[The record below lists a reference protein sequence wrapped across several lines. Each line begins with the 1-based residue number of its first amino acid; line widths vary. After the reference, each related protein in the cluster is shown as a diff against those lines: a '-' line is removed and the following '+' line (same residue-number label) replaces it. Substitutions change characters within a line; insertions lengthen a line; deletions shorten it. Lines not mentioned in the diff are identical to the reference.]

1 METLLI
7 IFSKG
12 IAMAEVD
19 KETFDVSR
27 KGLGIEPDNKD
38 NKDNHANVT
47 ESVVTGEV
55 VRKRKSKIQNV
66 AETFFGG
73 DLKDVASYVVMD
85 VMIPAA
91 KDMLYDT
98 VSQGFSRLLFGEV
111 RPRSTST
118 NRGYTSYGL
127 MSRDRSMRRVDQSRR
142 NSYDDGTFRDRIA
155 SNDFDDITF
164 RDRRD
169 AEAVMDTLMDTID
182 HYGQCSVADLLKA
195 SGMSPKYTDYDSG
208 WRDLSR
214 ASISRY
220 RDGYVLNMP
229 RTEDLR

>member
-7 IFSKG
+7 IFLKG
-12 IAMAEVD
+12 VAMAEVD

-27 KGLGIEPDNKD
+27 KGLGIEPE
-38 NKDNHANVT
+38 NKDNHNNVT

-55 VRKRKSKIQNV
+55 VRKQKSKIQNV

-73 DLKDVASYVVMD
+73 DLKDVASYIVVD

-111 RPRSTST
+111 RQRTAST
-118 NRGYTSYGL
+118 NREYTSYGS

-142 NSYDDGTFRDRIA
+142 NSRDDTVRDRIS

-208 WRDLSR
+208 WHDLSR

>member
-12 IAMAEVD
+12 VVMAEVD
-19 KETFDVSR
+19 KDTFDVSR
-27 KGLGIEPDNKD
+27 KGLGIEPDNT
-38 NKDNHANVT
+38 DNHTNVT

-73 DLKDVASYVVMD
+73 DLKDVASYVVVD

-111 RPRSTST
+111 RQRTAST
-118 NRGYTSYGL
+118 NREYTSYGS
-127 MSRDRSMRRVDQSRR
+127 MSRDRSVRRVDQSRR
-142 NSYDDGTFRDRIA
+142 NGRDDTFRDRIS

-208 WRDLSR
+208 WHDLSR

>member
-1 METLLI
+1 
-7 IFSKG
+7 
-12 IAMAEVD
+12 MAEVD
-19 KETFDVSR
+19 KETFDLSR
-27 KGLGIEPDNKD
+27 KGLGIEPE
-38 NKDNHANVT
+38 NKDNHNNVT

-55 VRKRKSKIQNV
+55 VRKQKSKIQNV

-73 DLKDVASYVVMD
+73 DLKDVASYIVVD

-111 RPRSTST
+111 RQRTAST
-118 NRGYTSYGL
+118 NREYTSYGS

-142 NSYDDGTFRDRIA
+142 NSRDDTVRDRIS

-208 WRDLSR
+208 WHDLSR

>member
-1 METLLI
+1 MLLVPMQLFAAVKADQI
-7 IFSKG
+7 TTNNPTK
-12 IAMAEVD
+12 ATVD
-19 KETFDVSR
+19 FLKSIDVQTNDGMYLPSGTTAQR
-27 KGLGIEPDNKD
+27 
-38 NKDNHANVT
+38 
-47 ESVVTGEV
+47 
-55 VRKRKSKIQNV
+55 
-66 AETFFGG
+66 
-73 DLKDVASYVVMD
+73 
-85 VMIPAA
+85 PAVPA

-111 RPRSTST
+111 RQRTASK
-118 NRGYTSYGL
+118 NREYTSYGS
-127 MSRDRSMRRVDQSRR
+127 MSRDQSMRRVDQSRR
-142 NSYDDGTFRDRIA
+142 DRIS

-195 SGMSPKYTDYDSG
+195 AGMSPKYTDYDSG
-208 WRDLSR
+208 WHDLSR

-229 RTEDLR
+229 RCWVTQQ

>member
-12 IAMAEVD
+12 VVMAEVD
-19 KETFDVSR
+19 KDTFDVSR
-27 KGLGIEPDNKD
+27 KGLGIEPDNT
-38 NKDNHANVT
+38 DNHTNVT

-55 VRKRKSKIQNV
+55 VRKQKSKIQNV

-111 RPRSTST
+111 RQRTAST
-118 NRGYTSYGL
+118 NREYTSYGS
-127 MSRDRSMRRVDQSRR
+127 MSRDRSVRRVDQSRR
-142 NSYDDGTFRDRIA
+142 NGRDDTFRDRIS

-169 AEAVMDTLMDTID
+169 AEAVMDILMDTID

-208 WRDLSR
+208 WHDLSR

>member
-1 METLLI
+1 
-7 IFSKG
+7 
-12 IAMAEVD
+12 MAEVD

-27 KGLGIEPDNKD
+27 EALGIEQDK
-38 NKDNHANVT
+38 T
-47 ESVVTGEV
+47 EPSTVDKVVKGEV
-55 VRKRKSKIQNV
+55 VQTKKNKIQKV

-73 DLKDVASYVVMD
+73 DLRDVASYVVKD

-111 RPRSTST
+111 RPRNTSS
-118 NRGYTSYGL
+118 NRGYTSYSSI
-127 MSRDRSMRRVDQSRR
+127 SRDRNARR
-142 NSYDDGTFRDRIA
+142 NEVAVRNR
-155 SNDFDDITF
+155 NDFDDITF

-169 AEAVMDTLMDTID
+169 AEAVMDTLRDTID

-195 SGMSPKYTDYDSG
+195 SGISPRYTDYDTG
-208 WRDLSR
+208 WTDLAR
-214 ASISRY
+214 ATIARY

-229 RTEDLR
+229 RTESLR

>member
-1 METLLI
+1 
-7 IFSKG
+7 
-12 IAMAEVD
+12 MAEVD

-27 KGLGIEPDNKD
+27 KGLGIEPE
-38 NKDNHANVT
+38 NKDNHNNVT

-73 DLKDVASYVVMD
+73 DLKDVASYVVLD

-111 RPRSTST
+111 RKKTAST
-118 NRGYTSYGL
+118 NREYTSYGS
-127 MSRDRSMRRVDQSRR
+127 MSRDRSLRRVDQSRR
-142 NSYDDGTFRDRIA
+142 DRIS

-195 SGMSPKYTDYDSG
+195 AGMSPKYTDYDSG
-208 WRDLSR
+208 WHDLSR

>member
-1 METLLI
+1 
-7 IFSKG
+7 
-12 IAMAEVD
+12 MAEVD

-27 KGLGIEPDNKD
+27 KGLGIEPE
-38 NKDNHANVT
+38 NKDNHNNVT

-55 VRKRKSKIQNV
+55 VRKQKSKIQNV

-73 DLKDVASYVVMD
+73 DLKDVASYVVVD

-111 RPRSTST
+111 RKKTAST
-118 NRGYTSYGL
+118 NREYTSYGS
-127 MSRDRSMRRVDQSRR
+127 MSRDRSLRRVDQSRR
-142 NSYDDGTFRDRIA
+142 DRIS

-195 SGMSPKYTDYDSG
+195 AGMSPKYTDYDSG
-208 WRDLSR
+208 WHDLSR

>member
-1 METLLI
+1 
-7 IFSKG
+7 
-12 IAMAEVD
+12 MAEVG

-27 KGLGIEPDNKD
+27 KGLGIGPD

-55 VRKRKSKIQNV
+55 VRKQKSKIKNV

-73 DLKDVASYVVMD
+73 DLKDVASYIVMD

-111 RPRSTST
+111 RSRTTST
-118 NRGYTSYGL
+118 NREYTSYGS
-127 MSRDRSMRRVDQSRR
+127 MSRDRSVRRVDQSRR
-142 NSYDDGTFRDRIA
+142 NGRDDTFRDHIS

-208 WRDLSR
+208 WHDLSR

>member
-1 METLLI
+1 
-7 IFSKG
+7 
-12 IAMAEVD
+12 MAEVD

-27 KGLGIEPDNKD
+27 EALGIEQDT
-38 NKDNHANVT
+38 T
-47 ESVVTGEV
+47 EPSTVDKVVKGEV
-55 VRKRKSKIQNV
+55 VQTKKNKIQKV

-73 DLKDVASYVVMD
+73 DLRDVASYVVRD

-111 RPRSTST
+111 RPRNTSS
-118 NRGYTSYGL
+118 NRGYTSYSSI
-127 MSRDRSMRRVDQSRR
+127 SRDRNARR
-142 NSYDDGTFRDRIA
+142 NDVAVRNR
-155 SNDFDDITF
+155 NDFDDITF

-169 AEAVMDTLMDTID
+169 AEAVMDTLRDTID

-195 SGMSPKYTDYDSG
+195 SGISPRYTDYDIG
-208 WRDLSR
+208 WTDLAR
-214 ASISRY
+214 ATIARY

-229 RTEDLR
+229 RTESLR

>member
-1 METLLI
+1 
-7 IFSKG
+7 
-12 IAMAEVD
+12 MAEVD

-27 KGLGIEPDNKD
+27 KGLGIEPENT
-38 NKDNHANVT
+38 DNHNNVT

-55 VRKRKSKIQNV
+55 VRKQKSKIQNV

-73 DLKDVASYVVMD
+73 DLKDVASYVVVD

-111 RPRSTST
+111 RQRTAST
-118 NRGYTSYGL
+118 NREYTSYGS
-127 MSRDRSMRRVDQSRR
+127 MSRDRSLRRVDQSRR
-142 NSYDDGTFRDRIA
+142 DRVS

-208 WRDLSR
+208 WHDLSR

>member
-7 IFSKG
+7 IFLKG
-12 IAMAEVD
+12 VAMAEVD

-27 KGLGIEPDNKD
+27 KGLGIEPE
-38 NKDNHANVT
+38 NKDNHNNVT

-55 VRKRKSKIQNV
+55 VRKQKSKIQNV

-73 DLKDVASYVVMD
+73 DLKDVASYVVVD

-111 RPRSTST
+111 RQRTAST
-118 NRGYTSYGL
+118 NREYTSYGS

-142 NSYDDGTFRDRIA
+142 NSRDDTVRDRIS

-208 WRDLSR
+208 WHDLSR

>member
-12 IAMAEVD
+12 VVMAEVD
-19 KETFDVSR
+19 KDTFDVSR
-27 KGLGIEPDNKD
+27 KGLGIEPDNT
-38 NKDNHANVT
+38 DNHTNVT

-73 DLKDVASYVVMD
+73 DLKDVASYVVVD

-111 RPRSTST
+111 RQRTAST
-118 NRGYTSYGL
+118 NRDYTSYGS
-127 MSRDRSMRRVDQSRR
+127 MSRDRSVRRVDQSRR
-142 NSYDDGTFRDRIA
+142 NGRDDTFRDRIS

-208 WRDLSR
+208 WHDLSR

>member
-12 IAMAEVD
+12 VVMAEVD
-19 KETFDVSR
+19 KDTFDVSR
-27 KGLGIEPDNKD
+27 KGLGIEPDNT
-38 NKDNHANVT
+38 DNHTNVT

-73 DLKDVASYVVMD
+73 DLKDVASYVVVD

-98 VSQGFSRLLFGEV
+98 VAQGFSRLLFGEV
-111 RPRSTST
+111 RQRTAST
-118 NRGYTSYGL
+118 NREYTSYGS
-127 MSRDRSMRRVDQSRR
+127 MSRDRSVRRVDQSRR
-142 NSYDDGTFRDRIA
+142 NGRDDTFRDRIS

-208 WRDLSR
+208 WHDLSR

>member
-1 METLLI
+1 
-7 IFSKG
+7 
-12 IAMAEVD
+12 MAEVD

-27 KGLGIEPDNKD
+27 KGLGIEPE
-38 NKDNHANVT
+38 NKDNHNNVT

-73 DLKDVASYVVMD
+73 DLKDVASYVVID

-111 RPRSTST
+111 RKKTAST
-118 NRGYTSYGL
+118 NRDYTSYGSA
-127 MSRDRSMRRVDQSRR
+127 SRDRSLRRVDQSRR
-142 NSYDDGTFRDRIA
+142 DRIS

-164 RDRRD
+164 RDRHD

-195 SGMSPKYTDYDSG
+195 AGMSPKYTDYDSG
-208 WRDLSR
+208 WHDLSR

>member
-12 IAMAEVD
+12 VVMAEVD
-19 KETFDVSR
+19 KDTFDVSR
-27 KGLGIEPDNKD
+27 KGLGIEPDNT
-38 NKDNHANVT
+38 DNHTNVT

-73 DLKDVASYVVMD
+73 DLKDVASYVVVD

-111 RPRSTST
+111 RQRTAST
-118 NRGYTSYGL
+118 NREYTSYGS
-127 MSRDRSMRRVDQSRR
+127 MSRDRSVRRVDQSRR
-142 NSYDDGTFRDRIA
+142 NGRDDTFRDRIS

-195 SGMSPKYTDYDSG
+195 AGMSPKYTDYDSG
-208 WRDLSR
+208 WHDLSR

>member
-12 IAMAEVD
+12 VVMAEVD
-19 KETFDVSR
+19 KDTFDVSR
-27 KGLGIEPDNKD
+27 KGLGIEPDNT
-38 NKDNHANVT
+38 DNHTNVT

-111 RPRSTST
+111 RQRTAST
-118 NRGYTSYGL
+118 NREYTSYGS
-127 MSRDRSMRRVDQSRR
+127 MSRDRSVRRVDQSRR
-142 NSYDDGTFRDRIA
+142 NGRDDTFRDRIS

-169 AEAVMDTLMDTID
+169 AEAVMDILMDTID

-208 WRDLSR
+208 WHDLSR

>member
-1 METLLI
+1 M
-7 IFSKG
+7 
-12 IAMAEVD
+12 
-19 KETFDVSR
+19 
-27 KGLGIEPDNKD
+27 
-38 NKDNHANVT
+38 
-47 ESVVTGEV
+47 VTGEV
-55 VRKRKSKIQNV
+55 VRKQKSKIQNV

-73 DLKDVASYVVMD
+73 DLKDVASYVVVD

-111 RPRSTST
+111 RQRTAST
-118 NRGYTSYGL
+118 NREYTSYGS

-142 NSYDDGTFRDRIA
+142 DRIS

-195 SGMSPKYTDYDSG
+195 AGMSPKYTDYDSG
-208 WRDLSR
+208 WHDLSR

>member
-12 IAMAEVD
+12 VSMAEVD

-27 KGLGIEPDNKD
+27 KGLGIEPE
-38 NKDNHANVT
+38 NKDNHNNVT

-55 VRKRKSKIQNV
+55 VRKQKSKIQNV

-73 DLKDVASYVVMD
+73 DLKDVASYVVVD

-111 RPRSTST
+111 RKQTAST
-118 NRGYTSYGL
+118 NREYTSYGS
-127 MSRDRSMRRVDQSRR
+127 MSRDRSLRRVDQSRR
-142 NSYDDGTFRDRIA
+142 DRIS

-195 SGMSPKYTDYDSG
+195 AGMSPKYTDYDSG
-208 WRDLSR
+208 WHDLSR

>member
-1 METLLI
+1 
-7 IFSKG
+7 
-12 IAMAEVD
+12 MAEVD
-19 KETFDVSR
+19 KDTFDVSR
-27 KGLGIEPDNKD
+27 KGLGIEPDNT
-38 NKDNHANVT
+38 DNHTNVT

-73 DLKDVASYVVMD
+73 DLKDVASYVVVD

-111 RPRSTST
+111 RQRTAST
-118 NRGYTSYGL
+118 NREYTSYGS
-127 MSRDRSMRRVDQSRR
+127 MSRDRSVRRVDQSRR
-142 NSYDDGTFRDRIA
+142 NGRDDTFRDRIS

-208 WRDLSR
+208 WHDLSR

>member
-1 METLLI
+1 
-7 IFSKG
+7 
-12 IAMAEVD
+12 MAEVD

-27 KGLGIEPDNKD
+27 ESLGIEPDTAEPSTVDK
-38 NKDNHANVT
+38 
-47 ESVVTGEV
+47 VVKGEV
-55 VRKRKSKIQNV
+55 VQTKKNKIQKI

-73 DLKDVASYVVMD
+73 DLRDVASYVVKD

-111 RPRSTST
+111 RPRNNST
-118 NRGYTSYGL
+118 NRGYTSYSS
-127 MSRDRSMRRVDQSRR
+127 MSRDRNARR
-142 NSYDDGTFRDRIA
+142 NEVAVRNH
-155 SNDFDDITF
+155 NDFDDITF

-169 AEAVMDTLMDTID
+169 AEAVMDTLRDTID

-195 SGMSPKYTDYDSG
+195 SGISPRYTDYDIG
-208 WRDLSR
+208 WTDLAR
-214 ASISRY
+214 ATIARY

-229 RTEDLR
+229 RTESLR

>member
-1 METLLI
+1 
-7 IFSKG
+7 
-12 IAMAEVD
+12 MAEVD

-27 KGLGIEPDNKD
+27 KGLGIEPE
-38 NKDNHANVT
+38 NKDNHNNVT

-73 DLKDVASYVVMD
+73 DLKDVASYVVVD

-111 RPRSTST
+111 RKKTAST
-118 NRGYTSYGL
+118 NREYTSYGS
-127 MSRDRSMRRVDQSRR
+127 MSRDRSLRRVDQSRR
-142 NSYDDGTFRDRIA
+142 DRIS

-195 SGMSPKYTDYDSG
+195 AGMSPKYTDYDSG
-208 WRDLSR
+208 WHDLSR

>member
-1 METLLI
+1 
-7 IFSKG
+7 
-12 IAMAEVD
+12 MAEVD

-27 KGLGIEPDNKD
+27 KGLGIEPDD
-38 NKDNHANVT
+38 RDAIA
-47 ESVVTGEV
+47 EPVVKGEV
-55 VRKRKSKIQNV
+55 VRKRKNKVQKV

-73 DLKDVASYVVMD
+73 DLKDVASYVVKD

-98 VSQGFSRLLFGEV
+98 VLQGFSRLLFGEV
-111 RPRSTST
+111 RPRTTST
-118 NRGYTSYGL
+118 NRGYTSYGS
-127 MSRDRSMRRVDQSRR
+127 MSRDRSVRRVD
-142 NSYDDGTFRDRIA
+142 RDRRS

-195 SGMSPKYTDYDSG
+195 SGMSPKYTDYDTG

>member
-1 METLLI
+1 
-7 IFSKG
+7 
-12 IAMAEVD
+12 MAEVD

-27 KGLGIEPDNKD
+27 EALGIEPDKGEPSTVD
-38 NKDNHANVT
+38 K
-47 ESVVTGEV
+47 VVQGEV
-55 VRKRKSKIQNV
+55 VQTKKNKIQKI

-73 DLKDVASYVVMD
+73 DLRDVASYVVKD

-111 RPRSTST
+111 RPRNTSS
-118 NRGYTSYGL
+118 NRGYTSYSSI
-127 MSRDRSMRRVDQSRR
+127 SRDRNAGR
-142 NSYDDGTFRDRIA
+142 NEVAVRNR
-155 SNDFDDITF
+155 NDFDDITF

-169 AEAVMDTLMDTID
+169 AEAVMDTLRDTID

-195 SGMSPKYTDYDSG
+195 SGISPRYTDYDIG
-208 WRDLSR
+208 WTDLAR
-214 ASISRY
+214 ATIARY

-229 RTEDLR
+229 RTESLR

>member
-12 IAMAEVD
+12 VVMAEVD
-19 KETFDVSR
+19 KDTFDVSR

-38 NKDNHANVT
+38 NHTNVT

-73 DLKDVASYVVMD
+73 DLKDVASYVVVD

-111 RPRSTST
+111 RQRTAST
-118 NRGYTSYGL
+118 NREYTSYGS
-127 MSRDRSMRRVDQSRR
+127 MSRDRSVRRVDQSRR
-142 NSYDDGTFRDRIA
+142 NGRDDTFRDRIS

-208 WRDLSR
+208 WHDLSR

>member
-1 METLLI
+1 
-7 IFSKG
+7 
-12 IAMAEVD
+12 MAEVD

-27 KGLGIEPDNKD
+27 KGLGIEPE
-38 NKDNHANVT
+38 NKDNHNNVT

-55 VRKRKSKIQNV
+55 VRKQKSKIQNV

-73 DLKDVASYVVMD
+73 DLKDVASYVVID

-98 VSQGFSRLLFGEV
+98 VAQGFSRLLFGEV
-111 RPRSTST
+111 RQRTAST
-118 NRGYTSYGL
+118 NREYTSYGS
-127 MSRDRSMRRVDQSRR
+127 MSRDRSLRRVDQSRR
-142 NSYDDGTFRDRIA
+142 DRIS

-195 SGMSPKYTDYDSG
+195 AGMSPKYTDYDSG
-208 WRDLSR
+208 WHDLSR